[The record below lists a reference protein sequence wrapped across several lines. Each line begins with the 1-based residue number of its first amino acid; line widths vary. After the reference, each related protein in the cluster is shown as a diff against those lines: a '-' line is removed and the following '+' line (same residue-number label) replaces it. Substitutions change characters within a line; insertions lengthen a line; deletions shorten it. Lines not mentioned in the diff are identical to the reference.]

1 MEVDMGYTL
10 VGLED
15 KILQMYPEIIEQ
27 QLNPSFSYDEEKD
40 VWWMK
45 LKKGGSEAVICID
58 KEDADACMEKTYC
71 ERLEKEVAKALQQLK
86 GGS

>member
-1 MEVDMGYTL
+1 MGYTL

-15 KILQMYPEIIEQ
+15 RILKMYPQIMEET
-27 QLNPSFSYDEEKD
+27 LNPSFSYDEEKD

-45 LKKGGSEAVICID
+45 LKKGDAEAKVCID

-71 ERLEKEVAKALQQLK
+71 ERLQKEVEKAVAQLK
-86 GGS
+86 GSAQA